1 MAVAVETIPRGI
13 SIKNELIPVCPGRFR
28 GETCSISPVRFA
40 FSYIAGESNFCDSSV
55 IAARIKHSIIPDKIV
70 NMDQTMVRFDM
81 PCRRTNELK
90 GKKTV
95 RIKTSRAEKKG
106 FTVALASTAAG
117 DKLPAF
123 LIFKERSGQLGQRV
137 RRNLIYP
144 GNVRVFA
151 STNGWMTREL
161 FHTWLRTVYKSHQQ
175 RKLLILDEYRPHKA
189 DDSRKI
195 ASEECN
201 SEIVLI
207 PGGCTSIAQPMDR
220 SVNKPFKES
229 IRESWSSWMRQ
240 NGGGKTP
247 AGNLKQP
254 TRQNVIDWVAEAWRK
269 ISPEL
274 LVKSLLVCGISNALD
289 GSEDD
294 LLSDDLPRLNE
305 EDEGGNESD
314 EEDSPSDSDDD
325 DDLSSFGDEE
335 DDD

>member
-1 MAVAVETIPRGI
+1 MIEHDAAIDFGAEMEDEELVAQIGEKISAKQCEFEGSSKKEANAEVEDEDEKDKEEEEEEEPT
-13 SIKNELIPVCPGRFR
+13 
-28 GETCSISPVRFA
+28 
-40 FSYIAGESNFCDSSV
+40 SSV
-55 IAARIKHSIIPDKIV
+55 ESYSHA
-70 NMDQTMVRFDM
+70 MDVTHQLYLFAMEKEEVELAESFFM
-81 PCRRTNELK
+81 LEGSCRRQ
-90 GKKTV
+90 
-95 RIKTSRAEKKG
+95 IKTDSGRTKADTLLVKGRKAESYDG
-106 FTVALASTAAG
+106 VE
-117 DKLPAF
+117 
-123 LIFKERSGQLGQRV
+123 KE
-137 RRNLIYP
+137 
-144 GNVRVFA
+144 
-151 STNGWMTREL
+151 
-161 FHTWLRTVYKSHQQ
+161 
-175 RKLLILDEYRPHKA
+175 KA